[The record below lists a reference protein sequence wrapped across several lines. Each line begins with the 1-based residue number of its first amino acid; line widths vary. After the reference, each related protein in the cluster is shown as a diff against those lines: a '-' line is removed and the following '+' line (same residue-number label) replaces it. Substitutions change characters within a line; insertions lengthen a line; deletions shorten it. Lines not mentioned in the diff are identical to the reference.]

1 MWSYTCN
8 NKTFDFKFLAIDEHL
23 KTKQPLHFHA
33 PKEYNTFDFSVEP
46 NETWA
51 TLLKN
56 EAIKL
61 RETYQFIKLWYS
73 GGADSHLILTT
84 FIENNIHIDEIC
96 CMKSGFEN
104 ADYEINNYAEPFLKT
119 VQKQIPKTKINIVT
133 PTILDYENYYN
144 KKFTKNNADYSYHCF
159 RLIYHDEL
167 IKDYNQK
174 EGLINIFGAD
184 APIILQKNNNWYT
197 YWLDGNI
204 EPNLN
209 KYNFFANNP
218 TIHSKQCHML
228 LKSCDLNKDSN
239 NNFYGD
245 EKEQDF
251 FRRSTGRLKKSMPYK
266 KTYYNENKNNYL
278 TLDNKKIYYS
288 SDKEKFAIQTAIK
301 KYPNLVNAWKNR
313 LLELMD
319 IQSPWWNH
327 GIPEY
332 GLVNIFSKFYCLT
345 DNHNKTVDDL
355 YPDGFKP

>member
-1 MWSYTCN
+1 MWFYTCN

-23 KTKQPLHFHA
+23 KTKQPIHFHA
-33 PKEYNTFDFSVEP
+33 PEEYNTFDFSIEP

-104 ADYEINNYAEPFLKT
+104 ADYEISNYAEPFLKT
-119 VQKQIPKTKINIVT
+119 IQKQIPKTKINIIN

-144 KKFTKNNADYSYHCF
+144 KKFTKNSSGCSYHCF

-204 EPNLN
+204 EPNIN

-228 LKSCDLNKDSN
+228 LKLCDLNKDSN

-245 EKEQDF
+245 KKEQEF
-251 FRRSTGRLKKSMPYK
+251 FRRATGRLKKSMPYK
-266 KTYYNENKNNYL
+266 KTYYGENKNNYL

-288 SDKEKFAIQTAIK
+288 NDKEKFAIQTAIK
-301 KYPNLVNAWKNR
+301 KYPNLINAWKNK

-319 IQSPWWNH
+319 IQSPWWNY

-332 GLVNIFSKFYCLT
+332 GTLNIFSKFYCLT

>member
-1 MWSYTCN
+1 MWHYTCN

-23 KTKQPLHFHA
+23 KTKQPLHFHT
-33 PKEYNTFDFSVEP
+33 PEEYNTFDFSIEP
-46 NETWA
+46 KETWA

-73 GGADSHLILTT
+73 GGADSHLMLTT

-104 ADYEINNYAEPFLKT
+104 ADYEISNYAEPFLKT
-119 VQKQIPKTKINIVT
+119 IQKQIPKTKINIIN
-133 PTILDYENYYN
+133 PTISDYENYYN
-144 KKFTKNNADYSYHCF
+144 KEFTKNTPGWGYSCF

-174 EGLINIFGAD
+174 EGLVNVFGAEV
-184 APIILQKNNNWYT
+184 PIILQKNNNWYT
-197 YWLDGNI
+197 YWLDASI

-228 LKSCDLNKDSN
+228 FKSCDLNKDSN
-239 NNFYGD
+239 NSFYGD
-245 EKEQDF
+245 KKEQDF
-251 FRRSTGRLKKSMPYK
+251 FRKVTGRLKKSMPYK
-266 KTYYNENKNNYL
+266 KTYYGENKNYF

-301 KYPNLVNAWKNR
+301 RYPNLVTTWKKR
-313 LLELMD
+313 LAELMD
-319 IQSPWWNH
+319 NQSPWWNY
-327 GIPEY
+327 GAPEY
-332 GLVNIFSKFYCLT
+332 GTVNIFSKFYCLT

-355 YPDGFKP
+355 YPDGFKV

>member
-1 MWSYTCN
+1 MWFYTCN
-8 NKTFDFKFLAIDEHL
+8 NKTFDFKFLAISEHL
-23 KTKQPLHFHA
+23 KTKQPIHFHA
-33 PKEYNTFDFSVEP
+33 PEEYNTFDFSIEP

-104 ADYEINNYAEPFLKT
+104 ADYEISNYAEPFLKT
-119 VQKQIPKTKINIVT
+119 IQEQIPKTKISIIN
-133 PTILDYENYYN
+133 PTISDYENYYN
-144 KKFTKNNADYSYHCF
+144 KEFTKNTAGWGYSCF

-167 IKDYNQK
+167 IKDHNQR
-174 EGLINIFGAD
+174 EGLVNVFGAE
-184 APIILQKNNNWYT
+184 APIILKKNNNWYT
-197 YWLDGNI
+197 YWLDASI

-218 TIHSKQCHML
+218 AIHSKQCHML

-239 NNFYGD
+239 NHFYGD
-245 EKEQDF
+245 KNEQDF
-251 FRRSTGRLKKSMPYK
+251 FRNATGRLKRVMPYK
-266 KTYYNENKNNYL
+266 KMYYGENKNYF
-278 TLDNKKIYYS
+278 TLDNEKIHYS
-288 SDKEKFAIQTAIK
+288 NNKEEVAIQTAIK
-301 KYPNLVNAWKNR
+301 RYPNLVKTWKKR
-313 LLELMD
+313 LFQLMD
-319 IQSPWWNH
+319 QQSQWWNY
-327 GIPEY
+327 GTPEY
-332 GLVNIFSKFYCLT
+332 GTVNILSKFYCLT
-345 DNHNKTVDDL
+345 DNHNKTVDEL